1 MLAVHMCIPCMYMHT
16 YTHVMSVWCYISSG
30 SMYVCVHMYV
40 CAYLYTCNA
49 YIYAYIRNEY
59 IMIYIKRV
67 AWGPAFLNFLMGI
80 LQWTRET
87 GLSLRGEIKDFLKR
101 HLHHGNVQCLEG
113 VKGVF
118 ILIPPLYD
126 ERWELLGQPLT
137 KVPVLTEICHICILL
152 ERSIP
157 VLCIGLKILFEERL
171 SVHVILIVKMSK
183 IVSNIMPPHE

>member
-16 YTHVMSVWCYISSG
+16 YTHVMSVWCYISSV

-118 ILIPPLYD
+118 ILIPPPLWREVGASRTASNKSSSINGNMPYLHTSGKKYSSVMYRIKNPLRRTT
-126 ERWELLGQPLT
+126 ERT
-137 KVPVLTEICHICILL
+137 RHSHC
-152 ERSIP
+152 
-157 VLCIGLKILFEERL
+157 
-171 SVHVILIVKMSK
+171 
-183 IVSNIMPPHE
+183 